1 MINPL
6 PLLLSQP
13 LPFSEEHDTAMECM
27 LVLAADLMAFV
38 YTNTRENVLHIPTK
52 DVSGWVQ
59 DGKRWAWLVGVVI
72 L

>member
-1 MINPL
+1 
-6 PLLLSQP
+6 
-13 LPFSEEHDTAMECM
+13 MECM
-27 LVLAADLMAFV
+27 LVMAADLMAFV
-38 YTNTRENVLHIPTK
+38 YTNSRENVLHIPTN